1 MNAPNVISISTPAS
15 VFGTVSVAMVTPFT
29 AEGGVD
35 FDAAARLSS
44 YLVEQ
49 GCDALVLS
57 GTTGESPTT
66 TPAEKRALIQA
77 VREAVG
83 PNIKL
88 TAGVGTYNTAESV
101 ELAKQATEAG
111 ADGLL
116 VVTPYYSRPSQEG
129 IYRHFTTVADA
140 TDTPICLYDIPSR
153 SVVGINSDTIKR
165 LAEHKNIQALKDAKG
180 DLGAAASLIATTG
193 LDWYSGDDSLN
204 LPWLSI
210 GATGFISVIGH
221 VAAAQLR
228 QLLESFEEGDLARA
242 REINATLTPLTNA
255 QARLGGVSFA
265 KAALNLM
272 GMHVGEPRLPQI
284 HAGEADLGPL
294 TEDLTQAGVL

>member
-1 MNAPNVISISTPAS
+1 MNAPNVISISTAAS

-116 VVTPYYSRPSQEG
+116 VVTPYYSRPSQDG
-129 IYRHFTTVADA
+129 I
-140 TDTPICLYDIPSR
+140 
-153 SVVGINSDTIKR
+153 
-165 LAEHKNIQALKDAKG
+165 
-180 DLGAAASLIATTG
+180 
-193 LDWYSGDDSLN
+193 
-204 LPWLSI
+204 
-210 GATGFISVIGH
+210 
-221 VAAAQLR
+221 
-228 QLLESFEEGDLARA
+228 
-242 REINATLTPLTNA
+242 
-255 QARLGGVSFA
+255 
-265 KAALNLM
+265 
-272 GMHVGEPRLPQI
+272 
-284 HAGEADLGPL
+284 
-294 TEDLTQAGVL
+294 